1 MYTTQLTQKAKKFH
15 DGVLKLA
22 SSGSQGRQEATLI
35 AEDGTILSRRCL
47 KLLED
52 IKDGGSFN
60 MTNYLVKV
68 GEPRKLSEGEYPR
81 KASTLDNETP

>member
-1 MYTTQLTQKAKKFH
+1 M
-15 DGVLKLA
+15 
-22 SSGSQGRQEATLI
+22 I
-35 AEDGTILSRRCL
+35 AEDGTILSHRCL

-68 GEPRKLSEGEYPR
+68 GEARKLSEGRFYSSIVSYLCG
-81 KASTLDNETP
+81 STLNNEKGCNILLTAYMCRGISEESIYIG